1 MKHSSFLIHAFT
13 AASVLGILCVSS
25 ITEAHAAESAGSVY
39 QQASKPLASAE
50 NLEAYT
56 LVKLNRVYFNYEAS
70 DLSTEEKIAL
80 NEVARRVSGTTQ
92 SVVELRGYSD
102 GMESAQRGTVLATQ
116 RAQTIARYLTAN
128 GVAQERILL
137 VASDGMNDEAKSMNP
152 EHRRVDIRV
161 FTAAGSGE
169 ADTHPGLASR

>member
-1 MKHSSFLIHAFT
+1 MKPSSFLIHALT
-13 AASVLGILCVSS
+13 AASVLGMLCVSS
-25 ITEAHAAESAGSVY
+25 ITAAHGAENSGSVY
-39 QQASKPLASAE
+39 PETSKPVVSAE
-50 NLEAYT
+50 NLESYT

-70 DLSTEEKIAL
+70 DLSPEEKIVL
-80 NEVARRVSGTTQ
+80 NEVARRASGTTQ

-116 RAQTIARYLTAN
+116 RSQMIAHYLTAN
-128 GVAQERILL
+128 GVAQDSILL
-137 VASDGMNDEAKSMNP
+137 VASDGMKDEAKSINP

-161 FTAAGSGE
+161 FTVVGSGE